1 MVKSCLDKNYIP
13 CLLRLSIMDV
23 LFSFFEW
30 YSVYLYICDS
40 RNHIK
45 LQVPTSF
52 IVYFAKL
59 GKLTIYLSTYSQ
71 MYNVLS
77 WEIPSLVILPRYI
90 ILNVVKVSCELE
102 FSFLQEIPLIEKM
115 KGVKL

>member
-1 MVKSCLDKNYIP
+1 
-13 CLLRLSIMDV
+13 
-23 LFSFFEW
+23 
-30 YSVYLYICDS
+30 
-40 RNHIK
+40 
-45 LQVPTSF
+45 
-52 IVYFAKL
+52 
-59 GKLTIYLSTYSQ
+59 